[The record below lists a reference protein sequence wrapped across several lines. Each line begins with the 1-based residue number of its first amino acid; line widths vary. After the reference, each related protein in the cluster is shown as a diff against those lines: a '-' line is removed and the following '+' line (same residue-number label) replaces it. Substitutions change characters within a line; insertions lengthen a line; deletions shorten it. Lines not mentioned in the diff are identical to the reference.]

1 MKKILVSV
9 NCLKDIGGIGTA
21 AINLLNE
28 IHKHYDVTLCVPSNF
43 ISEKYSIP
51 SEVKVIHGSSYLRDV
66 IIDRNDL
73 SDQNIFQRLRRNI
86 RRVFYHYIFG
96 AKAVEKALK
105 NICVDGEY
113 DVAIAFADYAY
124 SSKDRKCFDY
134 FVVLNNVRA
143 KKKVAWMHND
153 PQKLGWTR
161 DLVKS
166 RMSDFDVIVNVSSD
180 CKRIL
185 DEMVPEFEP
194 KSKVVY
200 NMYDIQKIRTRA
212 ESVQSLYADNGK
224 IHFVTVARIQ
234 VLQKRI
240 DRIIEVCRRLKLAGY
255 SNFDWTLVGSGADMD
270 TFMHQVE
277 CNELQEFV
285 RFVGLQT
292 NPYPYMKQ
300 ADAFVLSSDYE
311 GFGMTV
317 KEAQILNVPT
327 FVTNFGP
334 ANETMKIGKQGE
346 ICENSTDGL
355 FSMIQKI
362 VQHPEKLSAYR
373 EFLMKH
379 PVDNSEALTQFDG
392 IVSFS

>member
-1 MKKILVSV
+1 
-9 NCLKDIGGIGTA
+9 
-21 AINLLNE
+21 
-28 IHKHYDVTLCVPSNF
+28 
-43 ISEKYSIP
+43 
-51 SEVKVIHGSSYLRDV
+51 
-66 IIDRNDL
+66 
-73 SDQNIFQRLRRNI
+73 
-86 RRVFYHYIFG
+86 
-96 AKAVEKALK
+96 
-105 NICVDGEY
+105 
-113 DVAIAFADYAY
+113 
-124 SSKDRKCFDY
+124 
-134 FVVLNNVRA
+134 
-143 KKKVAWMHND
+143 
-153 PQKLGWTR
+153 
-161 DLVKS
+161 
-166 RMSDFDVIVNVSSD
+166 
-180 CKRIL
+180 
-185 DEMVPEFEP
+185 
-194 KSKVVY
+194 
-200 NMYDIQKIRTRA
+200 
-212 ESVQSLYADNGK
+212 
-224 IHFVTVARIQ
+224 
-234 VLQKRI
+234 
-240 DRIIEVCRRLKLAGY
+240 
-255 SNFDWTLVGSGADMD
+255 
-270 TFMHQVE
+270 MHQVE